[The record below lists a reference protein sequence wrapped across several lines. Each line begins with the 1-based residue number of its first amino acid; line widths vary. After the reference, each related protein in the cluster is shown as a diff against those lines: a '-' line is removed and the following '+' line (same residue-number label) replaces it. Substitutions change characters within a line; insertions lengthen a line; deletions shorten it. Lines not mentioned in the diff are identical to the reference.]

1 MAITFKEFHEVTGFV
16 TDGFSGFQDQLS
28 SKSYHEAVPTPE
40 HYSGKRKTDY
50 EAGAHIGRT
59 WMAFRQGAGS
69 YRQIAHAQQLKEIGA
84 TLTMKATNAADL
96 REEQIASLRMA
107 FEAWR
112 DHERIVRQVDAEMDA
127 QLSSA
132 GNSPSDGVRP

>member
-28 SKSYHEAVPTPE
+28 SKSYRDHIATPE
-40 HYSGKRKTDY
+40 HYSGKRKADY

-59 WMAFRQGAGS
+59 WMAFRHGAGS
-69 YRQIAHAQQLKEIGA
+69 YRQMAHAEQLKEIGA

-96 REEQIASLRMA
+96 REEQIGSLRMA
-107 FEAWR
+107 FEAWQKH
-112 DHERIVRQVDAEMDA
+112 DRIVRQVDAEMEA
-127 QLSSA
+127 EAAAHA
-132 GNSPSDGVRP
+132 GTAVAGAKP